1 MAEYIEREAFIAH
14 IEKDPLYPLIEKYGV
29 KGVIEA
35 FPAAGVQPVRHGRWE
50 KKHDD
55 VCYWHE
61 CSECGERLPLNQWR
75 QPWKSPY
82 CPNCGAKT
90 EVTE

>member
-1 MAEYIEREAFIAH
+1 MDDDYISRSWARIVLPHVALEALERIPTE
-14 IEKDPLYPLIEKYGV
+14 D
-29 KGVIEA
+29 
-35 FPAAGVQPVRHGRWE
+35 VQPARHGRWE

-82 CPNCGAKT
+82 CPNCGAKML
-90 EVTE
+90 

>member
-1 MAEYIEREAFIAH
+1 MAYTKKESLRDA
-14 IEKDPLYPLIEKYGV
+14 LYDADAITMRGV
-29 KGVIEA
+29 AIINT
-35 FPAAGVQPVRHGRWE
+35 FPDADVAPVRHGRWE

-75 QPWKSPY
+75 QPWQSPY
-82 CPNCGAKT
+82 CPNCGAKMDKEGDT
-90 EVTE
+90 